1 MSKKL
6 LQIQQLDHKMQALGD
21 IKNVIPPS
29 SGWVKAIRNA
39 IGMSMLQLGN
49 RMSIT
54 KQSIQDIERREKK
67 GSITINAL
75 KEVANAMDM
84 QLVYGFVPKDGSLA
98 KLIDKK
104 VTKLATEIVMRTN
117 NTMQLEDQAISQKRI
132 EKAILERANEIKNE
146 MPKALWD

>member
-1 MSKKL
+1 
-6 LQIQQLDHKMQALGD
+6 
-21 IKNVIPPS
+21 
-29 SGWVKAIRNA
+29 
-39 IGMSMLQLGN
+39 
-49 RMSIT
+49 MSIT
-54 KQSIQDIERREKK
+54 KQSVQDIERREKK

-104 VTKLATEIVMRTN
+104 ATKLATEIVMRTN

-132 EKAILERANEIKNE
+132 EKAIIERANEIKNE